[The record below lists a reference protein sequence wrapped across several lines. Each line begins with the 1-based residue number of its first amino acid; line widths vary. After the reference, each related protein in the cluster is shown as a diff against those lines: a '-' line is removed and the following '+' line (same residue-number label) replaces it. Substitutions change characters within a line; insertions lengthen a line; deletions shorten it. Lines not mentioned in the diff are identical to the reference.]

1 LPASIQY
8 LGFPCAVRLVPRG
21 IYGAAAEAAAG
32 PGAAAGQRV
41 GVGCGGAAPPVSTG
55 RRRVPGDL
63 PHAAASGG
71 AAVAGRGGAQPRRAP
86 LGVLDR
92 HVRVPLLLP
101 GGGGRTGRRERDRGA
116 AAVVAAV
123 GRCAAAQQQGPQERR
138 GVVHRQLRHAAGK
151 VRGGHRARGEGARR
165 GGQRRRLVGAVE
177 RERGAP
183 RRLLVMIPSSTSR
196 SARW

>member
-1 LPASIQY
+1 
-8 LGFPCAVRLVPRG
+8 V
-21 IYGAAAEAAAG
+21 AG
-32 PGAAAGQRV
+32 H
-41 GVGCGGAAPPVSTG
+41 GGA
-55 RRRVPGDL
+55 R
-63 PHAAASGG
+63 
-71 AAVAGRGGAQPRRAP
+71 PRRAP